1 MQLVCH
7 ASFNNNVV
15 YHHNS
20 KNSINYQ
27 VKSYPYHVSGIL
39 APHWIPS
46 LWQGQNGLILAPA
59 QKQINFIYLSFPWT
73 IKCSVEV
80 WPHTPCHCHGHNQPN
95 ILPIFKTI
103 IHWHWCYHGMVA
115 VVRNNYINICPSQEK
130 CTDQQS
136 HSNQLE
142 GSKCFSEM
150 LPSIYKGGRGV
161 YGDWLCGSPERAPT
175 LPMP

>member
-1 MQLVCH
+1 MCLAYSHPIEFHHCDKVKVGWFWLQHKNKSISFTCH
-7 ASFNNNVV
+7 F
-15 YHHNS
+15 H
-20 KNSINYQ
+20 
-27 VKSYPYHVSGIL
+27 
-39 APHWIPS
+39 
-46 LWQGQNGLILAPA
+46 GQSSAV
-59 QKQINFIYLSFPWT
+59 
-73 IKCSVEV
+73 VEV

-103 IHWHWCYHGMVA
+103 IHWHWCYHGIVA